1 MVLQKKTDTV
11 IALVM
16 VDSVTNYVGCVP
28 VRAKSQTDLM
38 VRELLQFTQT
48 LGHAECTYLCD
59 NEPAARQLQRMAVRA
74 RLALGLPTKDK
85 NPAAYSHGNSL
96 CENTIQ
102 RGSSCTGYRT
112 SCQLFWIPI
121 MDFGVGQCD
130 TAHGF

>member
-1 MVLQKKTDTV
+1 
-11 IALVM
+11 
-16 VDSVTNYVGCVP
+16 
-28 VRAKSQTDLM
+28 M

-102 RGSSCTGYRT
+102 RVRDLAGALMHRV
-112 SCQLFWIPI
+112 QDKL
-121 MDFGVGQCD
+121 
-130 TAHGF
+130 